1 MSILFIDTNFGLS
14 IATVVDQ
21 EKNCFK
27 SSNNSKLR
35 QSETIASVVKETLNK
50 SNKSI
55 DDISCLMVTN
65 GPGNFTSIRVGISFA
80 LGLAKGINKPVYSL
94 SSLEFLSFF
103 DDKKLLKRKEIIALL
118 ASRGDEFFIQAF
130 CRKGKNLT
138 GIEKINKTDIENK
151 FSPDKFIISMI
162 SLHNNEYGLSN
173 KYEIFDRTFEELS
186 IIIASEILSKSD
198 KVNRFKKI
206 NYFSDPSAEKVSS
219 SWYMKKKS

>member
-14 IATVVDQ
+14 IATVVDR

-35 QSETIASVVKETLNK
+35 QSETIASVVKEALNK

-118 ASRGDEFFIQAF
+118 PSRGNEFFIQAF
-130 CRKGKNLT
+130 CGKGKNLT

-151 FSPDKFIISMI
+151 FSPDKFIISKS
-162 SLHNNEYGLSN
+162 SLHNEYGLGN